1 AAGRWSNNAFKPKLH
16 RYAVNMAERACHVA
30 SYALQFGLTQ
40 ALDLMSS
47 MFKHRALWFTGLG
60 SLHLLLYQSAL
71 LPASLGGV
79 VLFLTWAPW
88 LPLAWAH
95 LPVTSP
101 TLISPNTLGLT
112 WCAIIWL
119 AAYWFIAGS
128 L

>member
-1 AAGRWSNNAFKPKLH
+1 
-16 RYAVNMAERACHVA
+16 
-30 SYALQFGLTQ
+30 
-40 ALDLMSS
+40 MSS
-47 MFKHRALWFTGLG
+47 MFKHRALWFISLG

-71 LPASLGGV
+71 LPTSLGTV
-79 VLFLTWAPW
+79 VLSLTWAPW

-119 AAYWFIAGS
+119 AAYWFIAGWLARRS
-128 L
+128 NHSSKRTREKPRAA

>member
-1 AAGRWSNNAFKPKLH
+1 
-16 RYAVNMAERACHVA
+16 
-30 SYALQFGLTQ
+30 
-40 ALDLMSS
+40 MSS

-119 AAYWFIAGS
+119 AAYWFIAGRLARRS
-128 L
+128 NHSSKRTREKPRAA